1 MDRITRHGI
10 LVQVLMNRH
19 VLNDGSKA
27 QCDLPTNIW
36 RTIAIVIEGIQIAR
50 LGYHY
55 RHGLSLLHGWGS
67 LKWQSEIIF
76 MGIMMIM
83 HENLSVSN
91 F

>member
-1 MDRITRHGI
+1 
-10 LVQVLMNRH
+10 MNRH

-50 LGYHY
+50 LGTVYI
-55 RHGLSLLHGWGS
+55 GLSLLHGWGS

-76 MGIMMIM
+76 MGRMMIM